1 MGYQNIKRRKLEVT
15 QPTSQK
21 KKQRP
26 TEGKQESTA
35 QNLPGEIPE
44 ILDLN

>member
-21 KKQRP
+21 KTKAI
-26 TEGKQESTA
+26 TEGKQEPTA

>member
-1 MGYQNIKRRKLEVT
+1 MTNRKMKRKKLELT

-21 KKQRP
+21 KTKT
-26 TEGKQESTA
+26 TEGKQEPTA

>member
-21 KKQRP
+21 KTKT
-26 TEGKQESTA
+26 TEGKQEPTA